1 MNSRLPKLR
10 QLLTEKEMEAII
22 ISQADNR
29 RYLSGFVG
37 TAGFLL
43 ITQEQAVL
51 ATDFRYTEQAKT
63 QAPDFEVVQIEG
75 EPQRWFPR
83 LAARLER
90 RRWAFEAHDL
100 TVSTHG
106 HIAEAVKETSLQL
119 IPTQGLV
126 EGIRAVKDE
135 EELACLKKAA
145 ALSDAAF
152 QYIAE
157 RLRPGMTE
165 LGVAWEV
172 EKYFREH
179 GSEPLPYDVIVASGP
194 NSALPHAHP
203 TDRPIQ
209 EGEPIIFDIGA
220 RCQGYCSD
228 LSRTLCLGQPDD
240 RFPRLYDLVLGAQLT
255 ALATIKPGLS
265 GEQADGLARTVIEQ
279 GGYGEAFGHG
289 LGHGV
294 GLVVHEL
301 PRLGKGS
308 TDLLAEGMVFT
319 VEPGVYISGWGGI
332 RIEDMAILEKGKARS
347 LSQASKTP
355 GSAA

>member
-1 MNSRLPKLR
+1 MDRRIAKLR
-10 QLLTEKEMEAII
+10 QLLPEKDLEAIL

-51 ATDFRYTEQAKT
+51 ATDFRYTEQAKA
-63 QAPDFEVVQIEG
+63 QAPDFEVVQIVG
-75 EPQRWFPR
+75 EPQRWFPG
-83 LAARLER
+83 LAARLEK
-90 RRWAFEAHDL
+90 RRWGFEAHDL
-100 TVSTHG
+100 TVTAYN
-106 HIAEAVKETSLQL
+106 HIAEAVKEASLQL

-135 EELACLKKAA
+135 GELACLKKAA

-203 TDRPIQ
+203 TNRPIQ
-209 EGEPIIFDIGA
+209 EGEPVIFDIGA
-220 RCQGYCSD
+220 RWQGYCSD
-228 LSRTLCLGQPDD
+228 LSRTLCLGKPDD

-265 GEQADGLARTVIEQ
+265 GEQADSLARTVIEQ
-279 GGYGEAFGHG
+279 GGHGEAFGHG
-289 LGHGV
+289 LGPAGT
-294 GLVVHEL
+294 
-301 PRLGKGS
+301 PARL
-308 TDLLAEGMVFT
+308 
-319 VEPGVYISGWGGI
+319 
-332 RIEDMAILEKGKARS
+332 
-347 LSQASKTP
+347 
-355 GSAA
+355 